1 MIHRVLDFDYDS
13 AFWTSG
19 RYIQRSKQWTW
30 TGSGK
35 PVQNVNF
42 VEWDPDVSKRDTQT
56 DYAIMI
62 TSYGHEWASATIIQ
76 DWRLHYICEKAIDLT
91 LFPK

>member
-1 MIHRVLDFDYDS
+1 MYLFVIHRVLDFDYAS
-13 AFWTSG
+13 NFWTSG
-19 RYIQRSKQWTW
+19 KQWTW

-42 VEWDPDVSKRDTQT
+42 VKWNQDGPKKDTQK

-62 TSYGHEWASATIIQ
+62 TNYGHEWFSATIIQ
-76 DWRLHYICEKAIDLT
+76 DWTNHYICEKPIDPT